1 MSKKSESI
9 TENIFRDFYG
19 VKTLFENDSKIILDV
34 KAQIDTTDK
43 EIDKMVYEFY
53 GLNDDKIKI
62 VEGI

>member
-34 KAQIDTTDK
+34 KAQIDTNDK